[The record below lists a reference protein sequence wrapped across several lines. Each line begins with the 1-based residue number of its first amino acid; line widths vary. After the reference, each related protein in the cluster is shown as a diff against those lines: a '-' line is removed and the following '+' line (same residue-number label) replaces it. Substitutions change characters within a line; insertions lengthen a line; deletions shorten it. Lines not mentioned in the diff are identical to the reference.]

1 MKDSRS
7 RSDMSTRAID
17 RNYFKNFCQSIQK
30 RRQEGKREKKKQE
43 VDVDMSAEPSPIS
56 KHAARINSHMSCD
69 SENKN
74 F

>member
-30 RRQEGKREKKKQE
+30 KRPEGKREKNKQE
-43 VDVDMSAEPSPIS
+43 VDVDIS
-56 KHAARINSHMSCD
+56 V
-69 SENKN
+69 
-74 F
+74 